1 VNSEPGPPLV
11 RFEPLRPASRRA
23 VIAAFVVGPL
33 AWLVALIIAAIVLDY
48 TGALLFGLTVA
59 ATSFVLSIVVLS
71 LMYAARRREER
82 RYAERR

>member
-1 VNSEPGPPLV
+1 V

-23 VIAAFVVGPL
+23 LIAAFVLGPL
-33 AWLVALIIAAIVLDY
+33 AWLVALTIAAIVLDY

-59 ATSFVLSIVVLS
+59 ATSFVVAIVVLF
-71 LMYAARRREER
+71 LVHAARRRQEK